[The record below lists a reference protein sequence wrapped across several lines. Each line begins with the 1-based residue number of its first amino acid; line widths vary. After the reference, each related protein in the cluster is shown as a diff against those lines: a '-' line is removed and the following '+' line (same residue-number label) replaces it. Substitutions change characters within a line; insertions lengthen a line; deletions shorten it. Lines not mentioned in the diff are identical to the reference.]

1 MRNVVV
7 ALLATSLFS
16 CSSGSDTAPATEADE
31 RRGGMSADTP
41 TATDPAGSNGTN
53 TVGETGAPSA
63 AMASGTEAIAPDLV
77 LAPGAAGGGATKPEG
92 SGGAAPEGSGG
103 AAPEGS
109 GGAPAEEVFA
119 GMELFILFGQ
129 SNMAGSAPIE
139 AQDREENPRVK
150 VLGMYDCPEF
160 GRVHNEWAIAS
171 PPLHACFGE
180 VGPADYFAKALAAAW
195 PDSEIGLIPNAVP
208 GVEIDFFRKGLISR
222 EDQSYK
228 QLPRDWDSAYD
239 MMVARTRLAMESGR
253 VRGILFHQGESD
265 SGQPA
270 WVGKVAEI
278 VANLKADLGL
288 GDIPFL
294 PGELPPTACCGG
306 HNTLVNQLPAQIPNT
321 VVISAQGLTVHDAYH
336 FDTPSVRIFGQRYA
350 DAFLALVPN
359 P

>member
-1 MRNVVV
+1 MRITVV
-7 ALLATSLFS
+7 ALMATSLLG
-16 CSSGSDTAPATEADE
+16 CSSESADAPPAESGTNPTGRGLAGTNPEMGAVGMSTPGTTAPAGNS
-31 RRGGMSADTP
+31 GGT
-41 TATDPAGSNGTN
+41 
-53 TVGETGAPSA
+53 ETGAPVGTV
-63 AMASGTEAIAPDLV
+63 MPSGTTEPMTPDLG
-77 LAPGAAGGGATKPEG
+77 LAQGSTGGNPSPTEGAGGSPKDE
-92 SGGAAPEGSGG
+92 S
-103 AAPEGS
+103 
-109 GGAPAEEVFA
+109 FD

-139 AQDREENPRVK
+139 PLNREENPRVK

-160 GRVHNEWAIAS
+160 GRVYNEWAIAA

-180 VGPADYFAKALAAAW
+180 LGPADYFAKALAQAW
-195 PDSEIGLIPNAVP
+195 PDAEIGLVPNAVP
-208 GVEIDFFRKGLISR
+208 GVEIDFFRKGMISR

-228 QLPRDWDSAYD
+228 QLPIDWDSAYD

-265 SGQPA
+265 SGQQA

-278 VANLKADLGL
+278 VADLKADLGL
-288 GDIPFL
+288 GDVPFL

-306 HNTLVNQLPAQIPNT
+306 HNALVNQLPAQIPNT

-336 FDTPSVRIFGQRYA
+336 FDTASVRIFGQRYA
-350 DAFLALVPN
+350 DAFLALVPS